1 MSKHKEKHQ
10 EKSKK
15 NEKPISEVNI
25 LCYTSLFFI
34 TNIFTALYQE
44 YFLYAFFFLL
54 LTISSIIVHTNDTI
68 YTNLIDK
75 LFISFIV
82 VYGGVTMYHKYNDEN
97 YLNAFI
103 VIIAFVFCIWVYIL
117 GFLHKD
123 YCFHSE
129 KCIAD
134 KYHCLLHLISSF
146 GHHLIIFM

>member
-1 MSKHKEKHQ
+1 MSKHQETHQ
-10 EKSKK
+10 E
-15 NEKPISEVNI
+15 NPISEVNI

-54 LTISSIIVHTNDTI
+54 LTISSIIVHTNDTM
-68 YTNLIDK
+68 YTNLMDK

-97 YLNAFI
+97 YRNAFI
-103 VIIAFVFCIWVYIL
+103 VIIAFVFCIWVYLL

-134 KYHCLLHLISSF
+134 KYHCLLHLISSI

>member
-10 EKSKK
+10 EKSKR
-15 NEKPISEVNI
+15 NENPISEVNI

-68 YTNLIDK
+68 YTNLMDK

-82 VYGGVTMYHKYNDEN
+82 VYGGLTMYNKYNDEN

-103 VIIAFVFCIWVYIL
+103 VVIAFIFCIWVYIL

-134 KYHCLLHLISSF
+134 KYHCLLHLISSV